1 MTCVKDFKQVN
12 NKITSTVY
20 KIHSCAGA
28 KKARKERG
36 VSRTLGNGGEDE
48 R

>member
-1 MTCVKDFKQVN
+1 MTCVKDFKQVS

-28 KKARKERG
+28 KKARKERRG
-36 VSRTLGNGGEDE
+36 NRTLGNGGQDE
-48 R
+48 K